1 MEKLKTNIGR
11 LVLSLVLVG
20 ASVLPA
26 SAAGISLRNELTG
39 PRSRN
44 INRVDI
50 SSRYSNDHHR
60 DHSRHSRDWNDWSRS
75 SRRFNSRTDID
86 VRSDI
91 DVDARSGNIRINRN
105 TFVGDVST
113 GDVDVNVEV
122 DNRF

>member
-60 DHSRHSRDWNDWSRS
+60 GHFRWDDWSRS

-122 DNRF
+122 DNSF